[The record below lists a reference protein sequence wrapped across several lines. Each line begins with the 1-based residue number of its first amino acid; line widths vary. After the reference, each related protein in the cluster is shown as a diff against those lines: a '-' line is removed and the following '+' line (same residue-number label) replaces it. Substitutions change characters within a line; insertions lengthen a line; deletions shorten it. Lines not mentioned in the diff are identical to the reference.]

1 MAPVPLGRLTQPQR
15 KLLTPLPAPPPP
27 SSSPSPS
34 PPPPPPPPPAADSVD
49 LRDNEL
55 SVSQP
60 SQSILVD
67 ASSASPIDNSMETE
81 SECDSEIVNAKVPN
95 VINSASQNIVSNES
109 VNDKQVINNVSEK
122 QSQNQSTVDVSQSS
136 LSPSPVQYQLEL
148 SVCPDSDMVE
158 ASGQRK
164 RAHSSSDDIE
174 EGFRVPNSQT
184 KKGAKKGSSGGSK
197 PRTASPAGRG
207 RSPSPGAK
215 SGVHRNL
222 PVCLRC
228 SSECSSFVTSLSFS
242 NGWFSFLLRNGVVN
256 RFYQRQWLMNP

>member
-27 SSSPSPS
+27 SSYPS
-34 PPPPPPPPPAADSVD
+34 PPPPPPAADSVD

-67 ASSASPIDNSMETE
+67 ASSASPIENSMETE

-95 VINSASQNIVSNES
+95 VINSESQNIVSNES

-136 LSPSPVQYQLEL
+136 LSPSPVQSQLEL

-164 RAHSSSDDIE
+164 RAHSSSGDIE
-174 EGFRVPNSQT
+174 EGFRLPNSQT
-184 KKGAKKGSSGGSK
+184 KKGAKAPSGGSK

-207 RSPSPGAK
+207 RSPSLGAK

-222 PVCLRC
+222 PV
-228 SSECSSFVTSLSFS
+228 SVS
-242 NGWFSFLLRNGVVN
+242 VVP
-256 RFYQRQWLMNP
+256 RSARRS